1 MDFFLHHT
9 LSLLLELLYF
19 LLLLFPPFIFN
30 RLHQLETPL
39 LIQWFPRWISLYFI
53 IKGIFFFKFMV
64 TREPTTMAKYA
75 FFPLYF
81 SPYFGVFKPKYE
93 HALCFLTSQPT
104 KFIYVGSHLQSKVKQ
119 PLD

>member
-30 RLHQLETPL
+30 RLHQLEPPSLFNGFRGGSLSTL
-39 LIQWFPRWISLYFI
+39 LL
-53 IKGIFFFKFMV
+53 KAFFFKFMV

-81 SPYFGVFKPKYE
+81 SLHFGVFKPKYE

-104 KFIYVGSHLQSKVKQ
+104 KFLYVGSHLQSKVTQ